1 MGAHAGAQ
9 LQSSVPLAVS
19 TTISGVGMP
28 GLNNIGSQQ
37 YPSTSE
43 LGLISA
49 DQSNH
54 SSVMNENSELSEV
67 SSSKMPVINE
77 PSCVP
82 EGDNN
87 TSSEDDSLLMCS
99 ETIDNSCSTTEAP
112 TAVDFFTSVAE
123 STPIKDQAENNAVE
137 LSQTLDSTEEDEATH
152 KTGLGPL
159 SLQDVEVSVS
169 DLDTEKGGQKDLFI
183 EADSC
188 ENHTEAFAESIENV
202 TVQRLDVSGEI
213 SDIAVGGLSEKIYAE
228 SGVADL
234 EEEKD
239 HRQEEDSDQ
248 SLSLGETH
256 CHDKSVSVK
265 DVEDGLPVENP
276 GLPVQNALQIIES
289 FVESMEASSGGQV
302 DDSQLPSNNFSLG
315 FAQSSSLQN
324 SSLPEVPGST
334 SEKGNVICEQLT
346 AIADTV
352 KSLEE
357 GQNSNLLTKFEEEN
371 WDSSD
376 PPIDV
381 LSTSTSS
388 SNSASESIELTE
400 KEIKALEAF
409 GSIRT
414 SGRKRKPPTSLDVS
428 PPRQVSGWVRGAL
441 RYVTIACT
449 VIYLLKLI
457 LSTALKSGCQ

>member
-28 GLNNIGSQQ
+28 GLNDVTSQQ

-43 LGLISA
+43 SGLISA

-99 ETIDNSCSTTEAP
+99 ETIDNSCSITEAP
-112 TAVDFFTSVAE
+112 STVDFFTSVAE
-123 STPIKDQAENNAVE
+123 STPIKDQAENNAVD
-137 LSQTLDSTEEDEATH
+137 LSQTSLDSTEEHEATR

-159 SLQDVEVSVS
+159 SLQDIEVSVS
-169 DLDTEKGGQKDLFI
+169 DLDTENGVQKDLFI

-213 SDIAVGGLSEKIYAE
+213 SDIAVGGLSEEIYAE
-228 SGVADL
+228 SDVADL

-256 CHDKSVSVK
+256 CHDKTVSVK
-265 DVEDGLPVENP
+265 DAQDGLPVENP

-302 DDSQLPSNNFSLG
+302 DDSQLPSHNFSLG
-315 FAQSSSLQN
+315 FTQSSNLQN
-324 SSLPEVPGST
+324 SSLPEVPGNT
-334 SEKGNVICEQLT
+334 SEKGDVICEQLT
-346 AIADTV
+346 AVADTV
-352 KSLEE
+352 KSLGE
-357 GQNSNLLTKFEEEN
+357 GQNSNLFTKFEEEN

-441 RYVTIACT
+441 RYVNMACT
-449 VIYLLKLI
+449 VIYLLKFI
-457 LSTALKSGCQ
+457 LSTALKW